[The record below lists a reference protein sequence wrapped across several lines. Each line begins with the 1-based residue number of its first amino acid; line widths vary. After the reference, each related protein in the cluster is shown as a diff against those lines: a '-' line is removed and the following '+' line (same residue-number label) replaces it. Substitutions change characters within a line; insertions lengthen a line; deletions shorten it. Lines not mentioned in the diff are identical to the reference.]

1 MRRARQTNQSGFTLI
16 ELTIV
21 IIVLGVL
28 AAVASRKIGQ
38 SIETAK
44 WEHTKVELDELARA
58 FIGNPETY
66 ANGARTDFGYVGDV
80 GALPLNL
87 DGLSQNPGGYS
98 TWDGPY
104 ITDAFTSGDY
114 KKDAWGTTY
123 TYTDTLLRSTGSGS
137 NIDKVFAISAASLLS
152 NSVKGVI
159 VDANKNI
166 PGATYDDSVS
176 VRLTYPD
183 GSGGATTAST
193 IPNSFGN
200 FSFTGVPVGNH
211 TLTIIFIPDSDTVTF
226 AVTVYPGADSK
237 LDIVFPADLW

>member
-1 MRRARQTNQSGFTLI
+1 MLLMRIKNINAFTLI
-16 ELTIV
+16 ELTI
-21 IIVLGVL
+21 IIIILGIL
-28 AAVASRKIGQ
+28 AAVATRKLGD
-38 SIETAK
+38 SVETAK

-58 FIGNPETY
+58 MVGNPEVY
-66 ANGARTDFGYVGDV
+66 SNGARTDFGYVGDI

-87 DGLSQNPGGYS
+87 DGLSQNPGSYS
-98 TWDGPY
+98 TWNGPY

-137 NIDKVFAISAASLLS
+137 NIDKVIAISSASLLS
-152 NSVKGVI
+152 NGVEGVI

-183 GSGGATTAST
+183 GSGGTSTAST
-193 IPNSFGN
+193 TPSSFGN
-200 FSFTGVPVGNH
+200 FSFAGVPVGNH
-211 TLTIIFIPDSDTVTF
+211 TLTIIYIPDSDTVTY